1 MMALDIG
8 REAEQAITLIKSF
21 SLELDEY
28 SPESQVLYWLNKYRA
43 PWIRDAII
51 EAVYQG
57 RYKIVSVQH
66 ILAIWQ
72 RRGQPVRHFT
82 SGFEQVIAAQLGAP
96 LHLSTHMA
104 ASQSVATYE
113 PIGTGDTPGNNDS
126 DLSPMPTAPSPAVSR
141 IMSDA
146 SIISRTDNSDLSIEA
161 FPVDAVDTLVEV
173 YQASGPH
180 LAPNHVTTPHQS
192 KPSNFERLSFEVSSL
207 KENTLPAHSDYGP
220 PVTSA
225 PIQPFRPTARPK
237 RYA

>member
-1 MMALDIG
+1 MALDIG

-21 SLELDEY
+21 SLELNEY

-104 ASQSVATYE
+104 ASQPVGTSE
-113 PIGTGDTPGNNDS
+113 PMGTGGTPNSQDVY
-126 DLSPMPTAPSPAVSR
+126 LSPMPTAPSPAVSR
-141 IMSDA
+141 IMSD
-146 SIISRTDNSDLSIEA
+146 SSVISRTDDSDLSIEA
-161 FPVDAVDTLVEV
+161 FPVAAVDTLVEV
-173 YQASGPH
+173 YQASASNLP
-180 LAPNHVTTPHQS
+180 ANYTTHQS
-192 KPSNFERLSFEVSSL
+192 KPSNFEKLSVESPRFT
-207 KENTLPAHSDYGP
+207 ENTLPADSDQRP
-220 PVTSA
+220 LVVSA

>member
-1 MMALDIG
+1 MALDIG

-21 SLELDEY
+21 SLELEDY
-28 SPESQVLYWLNKYRA
+28 SPESQVLSWLNKYRA

-57 RYKIVSVQH
+57 RYKVVSVQH

-96 LHLSTHMA
+96 LHLSTHIA
-104 ASQSVATYE
+104 ASQTVDTSEVM
-113 PIGTGDTPGNNDS
+113 GTGSALDNYNIY
-126 DLSPMPTAPSPAVSR
+126 LSSLPSAPSPTVSR
-141 IMSDA
+141 IMSD
-146 SIISRTDNSDLSIEA
+146 SSVISRTDNSNLSIEA
-161 FPVDAVDTLVEV
+161 FPVAGVDTLVEV

-180 LAPNHVTTPHQS
+180 VTPTHTTTNQS
-192 KPSNFERLSFEVSSL
+192 ESSNFNRLRFEPPSFNG
-207 KENTLPAHSDYGP
+207 NTLPAYPDYVP
-220 PVTSA
+220 PAASA